1 MSRTGLTK
9 WRYGLVPLLAVLLS
23 GCGLAQRTSE
33 GTAATMKAIFYKKI
47 TTLHLDITAREALNT
62 DASENS
68 HISAPVM
75 VRVYQ
80 LKDRKAFDLALYQQL
95 VKDDNEALKGELLS
109 QHDVVLKPGAD
120 EALNLPMDP
129 DAKFVAVVAFFRQP
143 DLTKQSWRL
152 VIDREALDPDHA
164 RIVEA
169 SDNRLRLL
177 PVKGKS

>member
-1 MSRTGLTK
+1 MSRISSTRLACS
-9 WRYGLVPLLAVLLS
+9 LIPLLAVLLS

-33 GTAATMKAIFYKKI
+33 GMASTMKAIFYKRI

-62 DASENS
+62 DALESR

-95 VKDDNEALKGELLS
+95 VKDDSGTLKGDLLS

-129 DAKFVAVVAFFRQP
+129 GAKFVAVVAFFRQP
-143 DLTKQSWRL
+143 ELTKQSWRL
-152 VIDREALDPDHA
+152 VIDREALDPDNA

-169 SDNRLRLL
+169 RNNQLTLL
-177 PVKGKS
+177 PVKS